1 MIRRSKMNKYHE
13 ALNSVNT
20 SQADYDASIAT
31 IESYCE
37 AYPSYAEKPKNY
49 IVYLNHIKTK
59 IEGELCFSFYQ
70 AYIFFYDTADLQNCM
85 YKKQEEDGTVV
96 QKHLLSDFA
105 DALQS
110 IAELIDPDR
119 EDADMLKAQVVKMK
133 EIYGRRLVDEKLNA
147 FDTDNMKYDA
157 A

>member
-1 MIRRSKMNKYHE
+1 MNKYHE

-49 IVYLNHIKTK
+49 IVYLNHIKSTLC
-59 IEGELCFSFYQ
+59 GELCFSFYQPFYQ
-70 AYIFFYDTADLQNCM
+70 AYIFFYDTADLQDCS

-96 QKHLLSDFA
+96 EKHLLSDFA

-110 IAELIDPDR
+110 IAELIDPER
-119 EDADMLKAQVVKMK
+119 EDADMLKAQVVNMK
-133 EIYGRRLVDEKLNA
+133 AIYGKRLVEEKLNA
-147 FDTDNMKYDA
+147 FDTENMLYDA